1 MDLTLYSY
9 HRNSAGQRV
18 RTALNLKG
26 VDYTYLSVSDIG
38 WDAYREVNP
47 QGLLPALRIGQRVVA
62 QSTAILEY
70 LEATYPEPPLLPD
83 DPVDAAEVRAFA
95 QLIAC
100 EMHPLNNNRVRRF
113 LETDMDASEAAV
125 LHWYRHWIALG
136 FDSLETMLRS
146 RPRDGDFCFGDR
158 PGMADLY
165 LVPQVQNARR
175 FDCDL
180 VPYPLIRAVDEA
192 CRRLPAF
199 RSALPENQPDYPKGR
214 PAG

>member
-18 RTALNLKG
+18 RIALNLKG
-26 VDYTYLSVSDIG
+26 VDYRYLSVAEIG
-38 WDAYREVNP
+38 WDTYRKINP
-47 QGLLPALRIGQRVVA
+47 QGLLPALKVGERIVA

-70 LEATYPEPPLLPD
+70 LEATNPEPPLLPD
-83 DPVDAAEVRAFA
+83 DPLAAAEVRAFA

-100 EMHPLNNNRVRRF
+100 DMHPLNNNRVRRF
-113 LETDMDASEAAV
+113 LESDLDASEAAV
-125 LHWYRHWIALG
+125 LHWYRHWIVQG
-136 FDSLETMLRS
+136 FASLETTLSS

-180 VPYPLIRAVDEA
+180 TPYPLICAVDEA
-192 CRRLPAF
+192 CLALPAF
-199 RSALPENQPDYPKGR
+199 QAALPENQPDYPKE
-214 PAG
+214 

>member
-18 RTALNLKG
+18 RIALNLKG
-26 VDYTYLSVSDIG
+26 VDYRYLSVAEIS
-38 WDAYREVNP
+38 WDTYRKINP
-47 QGLLPALRIGQRVVA
+47 QGLLPALKVGERIVA

-70 LEATYPEPPLLPD
+70 LEAAYPEPPLLPD
-83 DPVDAAEVRAFA
+83 DPVAAAEIRAFA

-100 EMHPLNNNRVRRF
+100 DMHPLNNNRVRRF
-113 LETDMDASEAAV
+113 LESDMGASEAAV
-125 LHWYRHWIALG
+125 LHWYRHWIAQG
-136 FDSLETMLRS
+136 FASLETTLRS

-158 PGMADLY
+158 PGMADLC

-180 VPYPLIRAVDEA
+180 TPYPLICAVDEA
-192 CRRLPAF
+192 CRALPAF
-199 RSALPENQPDYPKGR
+199 QAALPENQPDYPKG
-214 PAG
+214 

>member
-26 VDYTYLSVSDIG
+26 IDYRYVSVAEIG
-38 WDAYREVNP
+38 WDAYREINP
-47 QGLLPALRIGQRVVA
+47 QGLMPALKIGERIVA

-70 LEATYPEPPLLPD
+70 LEAAYPEPPLLPD
-83 DPVDAAEVRAFA
+83 DPVVAAEIRAFA

-100 EMHPLNNNRVRRF
+100 DMHPLNNNRVRCF
-113 LETDMDASEAAV
+113 LESDMGASEAAI
-125 LHWYRHWIALG
+125 LHWYRHWIAQG
-136 FDSLETMLRS
+136 FASLEATLRS

-158 PGMADLY
+158 PGMADLC

-180 VPYPLIRAVDEA
+180 TPYPLICAVDEA
-192 CRRLPAF
+192 CRALPAF
-199 RSALPENQPDYPKGR
+199 QAALPENQPDYPKG
-214 PAG
+214 